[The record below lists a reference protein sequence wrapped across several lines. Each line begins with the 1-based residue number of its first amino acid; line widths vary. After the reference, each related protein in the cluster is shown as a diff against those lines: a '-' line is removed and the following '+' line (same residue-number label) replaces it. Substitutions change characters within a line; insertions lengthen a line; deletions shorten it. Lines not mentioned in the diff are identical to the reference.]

1 MSAGD
6 YFIHPPD
13 FVGQTASLAG
23 VSPPGKANKAESTS
37 SRVDRCM
44 HYAKRLYCRH
54 PITLAFFLRMTAQTQ
69 SVLAITEWIGYIAAF
84 LTTSS
89 FIPQVWHIWKT
100 RHTQGISLRM
110 YVFFTCGVALW
121 LIYGLLLSAWPIIIA
136 NSVTLLLAG
145 TVLVMKVRNG

>member
-1 MSAGD
+1 M
-6 YFIHPPD
+6 P
-13 FVGQTASLAG
+13 
-23 VSPPGKANKAESTS
+23 
-37 SRVDRCM
+37 
-44 HYAKRLYCRH
+44 
-54 PITLAFFLRMTAQTQ
+54 AQTQ

-110 YVFFTCGVALW
+110 YVFLTSGVALW
-121 LIYGLLLSAWPIIIA
+121 LVYGLLLAAWPIIIA

-145 TVLVMKVRNG
+145 TVLVMKVRKG